1 MSENLATILI
11 ETAKRNGDKTAFKL
25 DDVELNYSMLDEGSA
40 RIAGLLKSKGLEP
53 GDRVGLMMP
62 NVPYFPVIYFGIL
75 RAGAVVVPMN
85 VLLKKR
91 EVGFYLEDPGAKFLF
106 AWGDF
111 AEPAEAGAEQ
121 AGAEVILVKP
131 GEFEKLLADQ
141 EPDRDMA
148 DTDAQ
153 DTAVILYTSG
163 TTGKPKGA
171 ELTHSNLSKNS
182 KGVSEK
188 LGEMSGE
195 DVLLGALPL
204 FHSFGQT
211 CTMNSAVSVGATVTM
226 LPRFDPDKALEIIER
241 DKVTLFQGVPTMY
254 NAMLH
259 SKSCDSANCSSL
271 RICMSGGAAMPAELM
286 RAFEEK
292 FDCMILEGYGL
303 SETSP
308 VASFNHPDKERKP
321 GSIGTPIE
329 GVEMQ
334 VWDDDG
340 KEVPQGEVGEI
351 VIRGHNIMKGYWNRE
366 DANKEAIT
374 EDGWFR
380 TGDMA
385 KMDEDGYFF
394 IVDRKKDLI
403 IRGGYNVYPREIEE
417 VLYEHP
423 AIQEAAVI
431 GVPHDELGEE
441 VGAAVVLKEGE
452 SLEADEL
459 KSYVKEQVA
468 AYKYPRKVWFV
479 DELPKGPTG
488 KILKRE
494 IEVPEEVAKEAA
506 ASTSS

>member
-1 MSENLATILI
+1 MSENLATILT
-11 ETAKRNGDKTAFKL
+11 ETAERDGDRTAFKL
-25 DDVELNYSMLDEGSA
+25 DDVELNYSLLDEASA
-40 RIAGLLKSKGLEP
+40 RVAALVKSKGVEP

-62 NVPYFPVIYFGIL
+62 NVPYFPAIYYGIL
-75 RAGAVVVPMN
+75 RAGGVVVPMN
-85 VLLKKR
+85 VLLKAR
-91 EVGFYLEDPGAKFLF
+91 EVAFYVEDPEAELLF

-111 AEPAEAGAEQ
+111 GEAAEAGAEK
-121 AGAEVILVKP
+121 AGTEVILVKP
-131 GEFEKLLADQ
+131 GEFEQLLADQ

-148 DTDAQ
+148 ERSGE

-171 ELTHSNLSKNS
+171 ELTHANLYRNS

-188 LGEMSGE
+188 LGEMGAE

-226 LPRFDPDKALEIIER
+226 LPRFDPDKALQIIER
-241 DKVTLFQGVPTMY
+241 DRVTIFQGVPTMY

-259 SKSCDSANCSSL
+259 SESCDSADCSSL
-271 RICMSGGAAMPAELM
+271 RTCMSGGAAMPAELM

-292 FDCMILEGYGL
+292 FGCVILEGYGL

-308 VASFNHPDKERKP
+308 VASFNHPDRERKP

-340 KEVPQGEVGEI
+340 NEVPQGEVGEI
-351 VIRGHNIMKGYWNRE
+351 VIRGHNIMKGYWNRD

-374 EDGWFR
+374 GDGWFR

-394 IVDRKKDLI
+394 IVDRKKELI

-423 AIQEAAVI
+423 AVQEAAVI

-441 VGAAVVLKEGE
+441 VGAAVVLKDGE
-452 SLEADEL
+452 SVEADEL
-459 KSYVKEQVA
+459 GSYVKEQVA
-468 AYKYPRKVWFV
+468 AYKYPRRIWFV

-494 IEVPEEVAKEAA
+494 IEVPQEAA
-506 ASTSS
+506 ASTGT

>member
-1 MSENLATILI
+1 MSDNLATILTG
-11 ETAKRNGDKTAFKL
+11 TAERLPDQTAFKL
-25 DDVELNYSMLDEGSA
+25 DDVELSYSMLDEGSA
-40 RIAGLLKSKGLEP
+40 RVAGLLKSKGLEP
-53 GDRVGLMMP
+53 GDRVGLMLP
-62 NVPYFPVIYFGIL
+62 NVPYFPAIYYGIL
-75 RAGAVVVPMN
+75 RAGGVVVPMN
-85 VLLKKR
+85 VLLKGR
-91 EVGFYLEDPGAKFLF
+91 EVSFYLEDPGAKIVF

-111 AEPAEAGAEQ
+111 GEAAETGAESAGAEL
-121 AGAEVILVKP
+121 ILVKP
-131 GEFEKLLADQ
+131 GEFEKLLAEQ
-141 EPDRDMA
+141 EPVREVADRTA
-148 DTDAQ
+148 E

-171 ELTHSNLSKNS
+171 ELTHANLYRNS
-182 KGVSEK
+182 AGVSQK
-188 LGEMSGE
+188 LGEMSE
-195 DVLLGALPL
+195 DDVLLGALPL

-226 LPRFDPDKALEIIER
+226 LPRFDPDKALEIIDR
-241 DKVTLFQGVPTMY
+241 DKVTIFQGVPTMY

-259 SKSCDSANCSSL
+259 SASCDNADCSSL
-271 RICMSGGAAMPAELM
+271 RTCMSGGAAMPAELM
-286 RAFEEK
+286 RAFEER
-292 FDCMILEGYGL
+292 FGCIILEGYGL

-340 KEVPQGEVGEI
+340 NEVAQGEVGEI
-351 VIRGHNIMKGYWNRE
+351 VIRGHNIMKGYWNRD

-374 EDGWFR
+374 EEGWFR
-380 TGDMA
+380 TGDVA
-385 KMDEDGYFF
+385 KVDEDGYFF

-423 AIQEAAVI
+423 AIQEAAVV

-452 SLEADEL
+452 SVEADEL

-468 AYKYPRKVWFV
+468 AYKYPRRIWFV

-494 IEVPEEVAKEAA
+494 IEVPEQVEASA
-506 ASTSS
+506 GS

>member
-1 MSENLATILI
+1 MSDNLATILT
-11 ETAKRNGDKTAFKL
+11 ETAERLPDQTAFKL
-25 DDVELNYSMLDEGSA
+25 DDVELSYSMLDEGSA
-40 RIAGLLKSKGLEP
+40 RVAALLKSKGLEP

-62 NVPYFPVIYFGIL
+62 NVPYFPAIYFGIL
-75 RAGAVVVPMN
+75 RAGGVVVPMN
-85 VLLKKR
+85 VLLKAR
-91 EVGFYLEDPGAKFLF
+91 EVGFYLEDPGAKLLF

-111 AEPAEAGAEQ
+111 GEAAEAGAEK
-121 AGAEVILVKP
+121 AGADVVLVKP
-131 GEFEKLLADQ
+131 GDVEKLLAEQ
-141 EPDRDMA
+141 EPDRDM
-148 DTDAQ
+148 TDRGGE

-171 ELTHSNLSKNS
+171 ELTHSNLYKNS

-188 LGEMSGE
+188 LGEMSE
-195 DVLLGALPL
+195 DDVLLGALPL

-226 LPRFDPDKALEIIER
+226 LPRFDPDKALAIIDR
-241 DKVTLFQGVPTMY
+241 DGVTIFQGVPTMY

-259 SKSCDSANCSSL
+259 SDSCDSADCSTL
-271 RICMSGGAAMPAELM
+271 RMCMSGGAAMPAELM

-292 FDCMILEGYGL
+292 FDCIILEGYGL

-308 VASFNHPDKERKP
+308 VASFNHPDRERKP

-340 KEVPQGEVGEI
+340 NEVPQGDVGEI
-351 VIRGHNIMKGYWNRE
+351 VIRGHNLMKGYWNRE
-366 DANKEAIT
+366 DATKEAIT
-374 EDGWFR
+374 DDGWFR

-423 AIQEAAVI
+423 AIQEAAVV

-452 SLEADEL
+452 SVEADEL

-468 AYKYPRKVWFV
+468 AYKYPRTVWFV

-494 IEVPEEVAKEAA
+494 IEVPQEAA

>member
-1 MSENLATILI
+1 MSANLARILT
-11 ETAKRNGDKTAFKL
+11 ETAEKSGDKTAFKL
-25 DDVELNYSMLDEGSA
+25 DDVELNYSMLDEGGA
-40 RIAGLLKSKGLEP
+40 RVAGLLKSNGLEA

-62 NVPYFPVIYFGIL
+62 NVPYFPAIYYGIL
-75 RAGAVVVPMN
+75 RAGGVVVPMN

-91 EVGFYLEDPGAKFLF
+91 EVAFYIGDPEAKFLF
-106 AWGDF
+106 AWHDF
-111 AEPAEAGAEQ
+111 AEAAEAGGNE
-121 AGAEVILVKP
+121 AGAEVILVEP
-131 GEFEKLLADQ
+131 GEFEKLLGDQ
-141 EPDRDMA
+141 EPDTDMEDRSA
-148 DTDAQ
+148 D

-171 ELTHSNLSKNS
+171 ELTHANLTKNS
-182 KGVSEK
+182 KGVSEN
-188 LGEMSGE
+188 LGEMTGD

-226 LPRFDPDKALEIIER
+226 LPRFDPDKALEIIQR
-241 DKVTLFQGVPTMY
+241 DKVTIFQGVPTMY

-259 SKSCDSANCSSL
+259 SASCDSADCSSL
-271 RICMSGGAAMPAELM
+271 RTCMSGGAAMPAELM
-286 RAFEEK
+286 REFEEK
-292 FDCMILEGYGL
+292 FDCIILEGYGL

-308 VASFNHPDKERKP
+308 VASFNHPDRERKP

-329 GVEMQ
+329 GVDMQ

-340 KEVPQGEVGEI
+340 NEVPQGEVGEI
-351 VIRGHNIMKGYWNRE
+351 VIRGHNIMKGYWNRD

-374 EDGWFR
+374 DDGWFR

-394 IVDRKKDLI
+394 IVDRKKELI

-423 AIQEAAVI
+423 AIQEAAVV

-441 VGAAVVLKEGE
+441 VGAAVVLKDGE
-452 SLEADEL
+452 SVEADEI

-468 AYKYPRKVWFV
+468 AYKYPRRIWFV

-494 IEVPEEVAKEAA
+494 IEVPQEAA
-506 ASTSS
+506 ASTGS

>member
-1 MSENLATILI
+1 MSDNLARILTDTV
-11 ETAKRNGDKTAFKL
+11 EKDGDRTAFKL
-25 DDVELNYSMLDEGSA
+25 DDVELSYSMLDEGSA
-40 RIAGLLKSKGLEP
+40 RVAGLLRSKGLEP

-62 NVPYFPVIYFGIL
+62 NVPYFPAIYYGIL
-75 RAGAVVVPMN
+75 RAGGVVVPMN

-106 AWGDF
+106 AWADF
-111 AEPAEAGAEQ
+111 GEAAEAGAEQ

-131 GEFEKLLADQ
+131 GDFEKLLAEQ
-141 EPDRDMA
+141 EPERDMA
-148 DTDAQ
+148 GRNAQ

-163 TTGKPKGA
+163 TTGQPKGA
-171 ELTHSNLSKNS
+171 ELTHANLYRNS
-182 KGVSEK
+182 AGVSQK
-188 LGEMSGE
+188 LGEMSHE

-226 LPRFDPDKALEIIER
+226 LPRFDPDKALQIIAR
-241 DKVTLFQGVPTMY
+241 DKVTIFQGVPTMY

-259 SKSCDSANCSSL
+259 SRSCETADCSTL
-271 RICMSGGAAMPAELM
+271 RLCMSGGAAMPAELM
-286 RAFEEK
+286 RGFEEK
-292 FDCMILEGYGL
+292 FGCIILEGYGL

-308 VASFNHPDKERKP
+308 VASFNHPDRERKP

-340 KEVPQGEVGEI
+340 NEVAQGEVGEI
-351 VIRGHNIMKGYWNRE
+351 VIRGHNLMKGYWDRD
-366 DANKEAIT
+366 DATKEAIT
-374 EDGWFR
+374 VDGWFR

-385 KMDEDGYFF
+385 KIDEDGYFF

-423 AIQEAAVI
+423 AIQEAAVV
-431 GVPHDELGEE
+431 GVPDDELGEE

-452 SLEADEL
+452 SADADEL
-459 KSYVKEQVA
+459 KRYVKEQVA
-468 AYKYPRKVWFV
+468 AYKYPRRIWFV

-494 IEVPEEVAKEAA
+494 IQVPEKVE
-506 ASTSS
+506 ASTAS

>member
-1 MSENLATILI
+1 MSENLARILTD
-11 ETAKRNGDKTAFKL
+11 TAEKSGDKTAFKL
-25 DDVELNYSMLDEGSA
+25 DDVELNYAMLDEGSA
-40 RIAGLLKSKGLEP
+40 RVAGLLKSKGLEP

-62 NVPYFPVIYFGIL
+62 NVPYFPAIYYGIL
-75 RAGAVVVPMN
+75 RAGGVVVPMN
-85 VLLKKR
+85 VLLKGR
-91 EVGFYLEDPGAKFLF
+91 EVAFYLEDPDAKILF

-111 AEPAEAGAEQ
+111 AEAAEEGAEK
-121 AGAEVILVKP
+121 AGTEVILVKP
-131 GEFEKLLADQ
+131 GEFEKLLAEH
-141 EPDRDMA
+141 EPERDVVERSA
-148 DTDAQ
+148 D

-171 ELTHSNLSKNS
+171 ELTHANLQRNS
-182 KGVSEK
+182 AGVSQK
-188 LGEMSGE
+188 LGEMGKD

-241 DKVTLFQGVPTMY
+241 DKVTIFQGVPTMY

-259 SKSCDSANCSSL
+259 SQSCDQADCSSL
-271 RICMSGGAAMPAELM
+271 RLCMSGGAAMPAELM
-286 RAFEEK
+286 RSFEEK
-292 FDCMILEGYGL
+292 FGCIILEGYGL

-340 KEVPQGEVGEI
+340 NEVPQGEVGEI
-351 VIRGHNIMKGYWNRE
+351 VIRGHNIMKGYWNRD

-374 EDGWFR
+374 DEGWFR

-423 AIQEAAVI
+423 AIQEAAVV

-441 VGAAVVLKEGE
+441 VGAAVVLKDGE
-452 SLEADEL
+452 SLDADEL

-468 AYKYPRKVWFV
+468 AYKYPRRVWFV

-494 IEVPEEVAKEAA
+494 IDVPEKAE